1 MKTRSKDK
9 MAFLG
14 VHVPASLL
22 EKIKRRA
29 DADDRTVSAYI
40 RRQLTVL
47 TENDDAEDLYNEGE

>member
-9 MAFLG
+9 MAVLG

>member
-1 MKTRSKDK
+1 MKRQPDDK
-9 MAFLG
+9 TAFLG
-14 VHVPASLL
+14 IHVPASLL

-47 TENDDAEDLYNEGE
+47 TENDDDEDLYPEGE